1 MRARLF
7 LSGLGVAAVLGVATA
22 AVAAAGDAG
31 AMVTITDNFRFDPA
45 AVTIRAGE
53 AVLFHNASPFVH
65 TVTDDPKLAGQPAD
79 AVLPAGAEVFS
90 SGNLEPGADYRRV
103 LTVPGTYKFFCVP
116 HEGIGMLGEITVL
129 PAP

>member
-1 MRARLF
+1 MRAETLV
-7 LSGLGVAAVLGVATA
+7 SGLALLAVIGAMPAAEGAT
-22 AVAAAGDAG
+22 GDA
-31 AMVTITDNFRFDPA
+31 ATMVTITENFRFEPA

-79 AVLPAGAEVFS
+79 AVLPTGAEAFT
-90 SGNLEPGADYRRV
+90 SGDLAPGADYRRV
-103 LTVPGTYKFFCVP
+103 LSVPGTYKFFCVP

-129 PAP
+129 PSP